1 MKILLSNDDGILAP
15 GLDFLKKVAEKFG
28 EIYTVAPESNMSGIS
43 KALSLEKPLSVQ
55 EVAERSWSVNG
66 TPTDCVYLA
75 QNGDFVP
82 KCDML
87 IAGINTGANI
97 GDDVLYS
104 GTVAAA
110 VEGRF
115 GNYNYPTIAISLC
128 GSQNLA
134 TAAKVLEL
142 LLPHIKPTEKPLL
155 LNINVPDVEFSQLRG
170 ISLTKLEYRKR
181 QLPPLVIQ
189 DPRGKKKYWIA
200 AASNSFDEFAQ
211 DSDIRAIVDKKVS
224 ITPLKIDYTDNQSF
238 ALVEDILSA
247 SRIFDEILNQAENKA
262 K

>member
-15 GLDFLKKVAEKFG
+15 GLAALREVAEKFG
-28 EIYTVAPESNMSGIS
+28 ETFTVAPESNMSGIS

-55 EVAERSWSVNG
+55 QIHQNAWSVNG

-75 QNGDFVP
+75 QNGDFAP

-87 IAGINTGANI
+87 ITGINTGANI

-115 GNYNYPTIAISLC
+115 GNYSYPIIAISLC
-128 GSQNLA
+128 GWKNID

-142 LLPHIKPTEKPLL
+142 VLPHIKPSENQILF
-155 LNINVPDVEFSQLRG
+155 NINVPDTKFDDLQGIEVTQLQ
-170 ISLTKLEYRKR
+170 YRNR
-181 QLPPLVIQ
+181 QLPPVVIT
-189 DPRGKKKYWIA
+189 DPRGRKKYWIA
-200 AASNSFDEFAQ
+200 AASNSFDELIEH
-211 DSDIRAIVDKKVS
+211 SDINAIANKRVS
-224 ITPLKIDYTDNQSF
+224 ITPLNIDYTDYDSLEF
-238 ALVEDILSA
+238 AQEFLLASKLSEQ
-247 SRIFDEILNQAENKA
+247 IG
-262 K
+262 

>member
-15 GLDFLKKVAEKFG
+15 GLAALETSAQKFG
-28 EIYTVAPESNMSGIS
+28 ETFTVAPESNMSGIS

-55 EVAERSWSVNG
+55 QMRKNAWSVNG

-75 QNGDFVP
+75 QNGDFAP
-82 KCDML
+82 KCDLL

-115 GNYNYPTIAISLC
+115 GNYQYPIIAISLC
-128 GSQNLA
+128 GSQNIA
-134 TAAKVLEL
+134 TAAKVVEII
-142 LLPHIKPTEKPLL
+142 LPHIQPSATQLL

-170 ISLTKLEYRKR
+170 LVVTSLEYRKR
-181 QLPPLVIQ
+181 QAPPQIIT

-200 AASNSFDEFAQ
+200 AASNSFDDFNQ
-211 DSDIRAIVDKKVS
+211 YSDIKAIVEKKVS
-224 ITPLKIDYTDNQSF
+224 ITPLNIDYTDYESLEF
-238 ALVEDILSA
+238 AQNFVL
-247 SRIFDEILNQAENKA
+247 ENKLSQQLGG
-262 K
+262 